1 MIKQPYL
8 IQKVKRRSYNEYD
21 DKKGLDYNFEM
32 DYMGS
37 AEYEFGALPKSLN
50 RIITNLNSYI
60 TTTLALKDF
69 KDRSLRLYH
78 PKDFDVNKYLEYLK
92 AIADRTHR
100 LKESI
105 QLKTLITGIDEYWS
119 TRPITEK
126 DWERICDV
134 LWDIDNDVWF
144 TFNKARMNQVIES
157 ITNVA
162 KTRKITEEQK

>member
-1 MIKQPYL
+1 
-8 IQKVKRRSYNEYD
+8 
-21 DKKGLDYNFEM
+21 M